1 MLALQGVA
9 AGAAFLYMKR
19 SSDEAV
25 PALSTQG
32 KTVAQLREEYEK
44 LDKAQQRVL
53 MRQATADLAKAEQG
67 FRKQEIALLGLV
79 RALISHSDASEADK
93 KTAKDLYDQYLQG
106 KLNADQ
112 LATGINNLR
121 TVEAK
126 HKTGIDEKAAA
137 VNKERKAVIDA
148 QGVLKLTTTLLS
160 KALRTT
166 KPYRLD

>member
-1 MLALQGVA
+1 
-9 AGAAFLYMKR
+9 MKR

-44 LDKAQQRVL
+44 LDKAQQRID
-53 MRQATADLAKAEQG
+53 ATSHSGSSKAEQG

-166 KPYRLD
+166 KAIPTRLMIKRMH

>member
-1 MLALQGVA
+1 
-9 AGAAFLYMKR
+9 
-19 SSDEAV
+19 
-25 PALSTQG
+25 
-32 KTVAQLREEYEK
+32 LREEYEK

-121 TVEAK
+121 TVEA
-126 HKTGIDEKAAA
+126 
-137 VNKERKAVIDA
+137 
-148 QGVLKLTTTLLS
+148 
-160 KALRTT
+160 
-166 KPYRLD
+166 